1 MKYTIQVTRTL
12 NIGFYASCKD
22 IVFTYGSSDD
32 LEKAFEIANCA
43 VDMYGYE
50 NVTVYE
56 AETGRNMTAFYSG
69 GHPINRR

>member
-22 IVFTYGSSDD
+22 IAFTYGSSDD
-32 LEKAFEIANCA
+32 LEKAFEIANRA

-56 AETGRNMTAFYSG
+56 TETGKNMTALYSG
-69 GHPINRR
+69 GHHINRR